1 MKQQLLARIDKL
13 DTLSKRDRMSLALGL
28 LALAVGVE
36 MLLVQPTQTKREQ
49 IEQTIS
55 ADSAS
60 QSEAQTRAAAE
71 VATQLTG
78 TQERSTQLQAQLAA
92 LGLKD
97 GAKPGQRESLAI
109 FLSRSL
115 SRSDVVLVST
125 HNLPVEALN
134 LSTPGDENIAVAVAI
149 AAPASAAASSADAAP
164 SLFRHRTEL
173 TLEGSVPGLTE
184 AIDLLERDFAPLRI
198 ERVRL
203 APRGTSGAVQATV
216 VLTTINQERTWLA
229 L

>member
-13 DTLSKRDRMSLALGL
+13 DALSKRDRMSLALGM
-28 LALAVGVE
+28 LALAIGVE
-36 MLLVQPTQTKREQ
+36 MMLVQPTQAKRAR
-49 IEQTIS
+49 IEQSIS

-60 QSEAQTRAAAE
+60 HSEAQARAVADAAAQL
-71 VATQLTG
+71 ASTQ
-78 TQERSTQLQAQLAA
+78 QRSTELQTKLAA

-97 GAKPGQRESLAI
+97 GAKPGQRESFAL

-115 SRSDVVLVST
+115 RRADVVLVST
-125 HNLPVEALN
+125 RGLPVEAVN
-134 LSTPGDENIAVAVAI
+134 LGTPVDDGVAVAVAT
-149 AAPASAAASSADAAP
+149 PASAAASSANAAP

-173 TLEGSVPGLTE
+173 TLEGSVPALTE

-203 APRGTSGAVQATV
+203 APRGTSGAVQATL

>member
-13 DTLSKRDRMSLALGL
+13 DALSKRDRVSLALGL

-36 MLLVQPTQTKREQ
+36 FMLVQPTQAKRQ
-49 IEQTIS
+49 RIEQSIS

-60 QSEAQTRAAAE
+60 QSEAQARSAADAAA
-71 VATQLTG
+71 QLTSA
-78 TQERSTQLQAQLAA
+78 QRHSTEVQARLTA

-97 GAKPGQRESLAI
+97 GAKPGQRESFAA

-115 SRSDVVLVST
+115 RRADVVLVST
-125 HNLPVEALN
+125 RGLPVEAVN
-134 LSTPGDENIAVAVAI
+134 TGAPVDDGVAVAVAT
-149 AAPASAAASSADAAP
+149 PASAAASSADASA

-173 TLEGSVPGLTE
+173 TLEGSVPALTE

-203 APRGTSGAVQATV
+203 APRGNSGAVQATL